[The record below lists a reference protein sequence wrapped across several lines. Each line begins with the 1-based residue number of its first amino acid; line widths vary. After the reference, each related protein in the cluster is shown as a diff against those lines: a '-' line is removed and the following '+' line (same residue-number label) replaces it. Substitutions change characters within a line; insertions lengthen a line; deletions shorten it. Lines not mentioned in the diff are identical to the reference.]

1 MNEGLEYAG
10 VKETEKLARQL
21 SEAIRQSSEYTVY
34 RQKLEELQL
43 QPELYGQVNNLRR
56 NNFQRQNSG
65 GGRMTY
71 DEYSAISAESRRLR
85 GNPLVDEFLDAEV
98 GLGRL
103 LQDIKRTII
112 SEIDFDN
119 QFLD

>member
-1 MNEGLEYAG
+1 MDEGLEFSG
-10 VKETEKLARQL
+10 IRETDSLAKQL
-21 SEAIRQSSEYTVY
+21 SVAIRQSGEYTLY
-34 RQKLEELQL
+34 RQKLEELRE

-71 DEYSAISAESRRLR
+71 DEYSAFAAESRRLR
-85 GNPLVDEFLDAEV
+85 ANPLVNEFLDAEV
-98 GLGRL
+98 SLGRL
-103 LQDIKRTII
+103 LQDINRIII

>member
-1 MNEGLEYAG
+1 MNEGI
-10 VKETEKLARQL
+10 KETDSLARQL
-21 SEAIRQSSEYTVY
+21 SVAIRQSSEYTVY
-34 RQKLEELQL
+34 RQKLAELQE

-56 NNFQRQNSG
+56 NNFQRQNGG

-71 DEYSAISAESRRLR
+71 DEYSVFAAESKRLR
-85 GNPLVDEFLDAEV
+85 SNPLVNEFLDAEV

>member
-1 MNEGLEYAG
+1 MNEGLEQAG
-10 VKETEKLARQL
+10 LEKTVSLAKQL
-21 SEAIRQSSEYTVY
+21 SVAIRSSSEYTVY
-34 RQKLEELQL
+34 RQRLEELQG
-43 QPELYGQVNNLRR
+43 QPELYAQVNNLRR
-56 NNFQRQNSG
+56 NNFQRQNGG

-71 DEYSAISAESRRLR
+71 DEYSAFVAESRRLR
-85 GNPLVDEFLDAEV
+85 GNPLVDEFLNAEV

-103 LQDIKRTII
+103 LQDVKRIII

>member
-1 MNEGLEYAG
+1 MDEG
-10 VKETEKLARQL
+10 VKETEILAKQL
-21 SEAIRQSSEYTVY
+21 SAAISQSREYTVY
-34 RQKLEELQL
+34 RQKLEELQA

-65 GGRMTY
+65 SGRMTH
-71 DEYSAISAESRRLR
+71 DEYSAFAAESRRLR
-85 GNPLVDEFLDAEV
+85 DNPLVNEFLDAEV

-103 LQDIKRTII
+103 LQDINRTII